1 VTSEQTKVQSV
12 WRIWAFRGRNARKYP
27 CIVVLGRIYR
37 YVFHDSSVAKQAGI
51 DIKFDYLDF
60 HLVAESNKSE

>member
-1 VTSEQTKVQSV
+1 
-12 WRIWAFRGRNARKYP
+12 
-27 CIVVLGRIYR
+27 
-37 YVFHDSSVAKQAGI
+37 VAKQAGI